1 MFMSLWESSALEEQ
15 IGDVGESSGSIAEA
29 IHLLT
34 KKGRKYCPTAGF
46 W

>member
-1 MFMSLWESSALEEQ
+1 MFMSLWESSTQEGQ
-15 IGDVGESSGSIAEA
+15 DGDVGESSGSIAEA

-46 W
+46 